1 MIEYLVYFLLTVI
14 LSSIFAIAGVG
25 SAIALVPSLNF
36 TGLSFDISRASGL
49 FVNFITTVT
58 TSYLNFKKK
67 LFDNEFVVPLILS
80 SMVLAYIGAKVSLSI
95 DVYIVKNIFGITLII
110 LATIM
115 IFGIKKRNSDKKSNK
130 ILLYI
135 AGSIGGFFSGFLGV
149 GGGSIISPILILC
162 GYDAKKI
169 AITISFV
176 IPFSSIIAF
185 FSYATVIEID
195 YLLLFVVGIG
205 AYIGGMIGNYLLHFK
220 VSSKTIKKILAIV
233 LYSLSLKI
241 LFFS

>member
-1 MIEYLVYFLLTVI
+1 MEYLLYFIITVA
-14 LSSIFAIAGVG
+14 LSTIFAIAGVG

-36 TGLSFDISRASGL
+36 AGLSFDISRASGL

-67 LFDNEFVVPLILS
+67 LLDKEFVVPLILS
-80 SMVLAYIGAKVSLSI
+80 SMVMAYLGAKISLSM
-95 DVYIVKNIFGITLII
+95 DVQIVKNVFGITLII

-115 IFGIKKRNSDKKSNK
+115 LFGINKRKSEKKSNK
-130 ILLYI
+130 LLLYI
-135 AGSIGGFFSGFLGV
+135 AGSIGGLFSGFLGV

-169 AITISFV
+169 AISISFV

-185 FSYATVIEID
+185 LSYATVIEID
-195 YLLLFVVGIG
+195 YILLTVVGIG
-205 AYIGGMIGNYLLHFK
+205 AYIGGMMGNYLLHFK
-220 VSSKTIKKILAIV
+220 VSSKTIKRILSIV
-233 LYSLSLKI
+233 LYLLSVKI
-241 LFFS
+241 LFF